1 LSPARAGLRHGV
13 RNAAIPVV
21 MLTGL
26 RFAAVI
32 EGFAVI
38 ETLFNLPGLGDL
50 LVRALVSR
58 DIPTVQAAALLFG
71 LLYGVV
77 GLVLDAACA
86 AIDPR
91 RRLRVRPA

>member
-1 LSPARAGLRHGV
+1 MNFKVRYTPNGSVRANHMKHTLRVLSA
-13 RNAAIPVV
+13 
-21 MLTGL
+21 MKQKKQ
-26 RFAAVI
+26 F
-32 EGFAVI
+32 
-38 ETLFNLPGLGDL
+38 
-50 LVRALVSR
+50 VRALVSR

-91 RRLRVRPA
+91 RRLRVHPA

>member
-1 LSPARAGLRHGV
+1 
-13 RNAAIPVV
+13 
-21 MLTGL
+21 MLAGL

-50 LVRALVSR
+50 LVRALVAR

-71 LLYGVV
+71 LIYGAV
-77 GLVLDAACA
+77 GLLLDAACA

-91 RRLRVRPA
+91 RRLRLRPL